1 MSDAPLINDPD
12 LWLARFPWPTEDG
25 HKHDRGRLYVVS
37 GGVSSTGA
45 ARMAGR
51 AGLRIGAG
59 LVTVLSPPAALTV
72 NASQLEAVMVRSFD
86 GPDGLVRAADLAS
99 AVVIGPAAG
108 VGEGTQLNVLALAR
122 TEATLVLDADALT
135 SFRHDSVRLF
145 GALSLGAPT
154 GKAVM
159 TPHEGEFERL
169 FPGLLKA
176 EGRLA
181 AARKAAATA
190 HAVVL
195 LKGAE
200 TVIAHPD
207 GRAILNR
214 HASPFLATAGSG
226 DVLAG
231 LIGGLIAQGMEPFDA
246 APTAAWLHG
255 EAARRFGPGL
265 IAEDLP
271 DLMPQ
276 VLRDLHDR
284 SGTVAAPP
292 R

>member
-1 MSDAPLINDPD
+1 MDAAINDPD
-12 LWLARFPWPTEDG
+12 LWLPGFPWPAEDG

-37 GGVSSTGA
+37 GGISATGA
-45 ARMAGR
+45 ARMAAR
-51 AGLRIGAG
+51 AGLRVGAG
-59 LVTVLSPPAALTV
+59 LVTVLSPPSALAV
-72 NASQLEAVMVRSFD
+72 NASQLEAVMVRAFD
-86 GPDGLVRAADLAS
+86 GPDALARS
-99 AVVIGPAAG
+99 AELATAVVIGPAAG

-122 TEATLVLDADALT
+122 TDATLVLDADALT

-145 GALSLGAPT
+145 GALS

-169 FPGLLKA
+169 FPGLLKSD
-176 EGRLA
+176 GRLGAARRA
-181 AARKAAATA
+181 AAAA

-195 LKGAE
+195 LKGPE

-207 GRAILNR
+207 GRATLNR

-231 LIGGLIAQGMEPFDA
+231 LIGGLIAQGMDPFDGA
-246 APTAAWLHG
+246 AAAAWLHG

-271 DLMPQ
+271 DLIPR
-276 VLRDLHDR
+276 VLQDLYDR
-284 SGTVAAPP
+284 SGTVATPS